1 MRTLIAVLIGVL
13 IAIGCA
19 VVLVHND
26 TTTRQAPAPV
36 LKSVLRGWI
45 AMVETMGRG
54 WLRQGQ
60 PTREELETLLPEL
73 LRAVL
78 GAAAWHDPAT
88 AAVLP
93 RLPRVRAT

>member
-1 MRTLIAVLIGVL
+1 VLDEISDRVLKLILTAL
-13 IAIGCA
+13 
-19 VVLVHND
+19 D
-26 TTTRQAPAPV
+26 PPDDSPV

-54 WLRQGQ
+54 WLRRGQ